1 MKVNFKK
8 ITYKEVDIDFQ
19 KIFDFINSERDY
31 PNTIDI
37 AHYFAYN
44 SIYCLLKTHDLDE
57 FSLHNDENN
66 DIIDDIEN
74 EFYNWIENK
83 QK

>member
-19 KIFDFINSERDY
+19 KIFDLIVSENECQ
-31 PNTIDI
+31 NTIDI
-37 AHYFAYN
+37 AHHFEDNNIFY
-44 SIYCLLKTHDLDE
+44 LLETHDLTE

-66 DIIDDIEN
+66 IVIEDIVN
-74 EFYNWIENK
+74 KFYDWVENK
-83 QK
+83 

>member
-8 ITYKEVDIDFQ
+8 ITYEEVDIDFQ
-19 KIFDFINSERDY
+19 KIFDFIVSENKY
-31 PNTIDI
+31 QNTIDI
-37 AHYFAYN
+37 AHHFANN

-66 DIIDDIEN
+66 VAIEDITD
-74 EFYNWIENK
+74 EFYDWVENK
-83 QK
+83 

>member
-19 KIFDFINSERDY
+19 KIFDFIVSENKY
-31 PNTIDI
+31 QNPADI
-37 AHYFAYN
+37 AEHFEYN
-44 SIYCLLKTHDLDE
+44 SIEYLLKTHDLDE

-66 DIIDDIEN
+66 NVVDDIVN
-74 EFYNWIENK
+74 EFYDWVENK
-83 QK
+83 

>member
-19 KIFDFINSERDY
+19 KIFDFIVSENKY
-31 PNTIDI
+31 QNTIGI
-37 AHYFAYN
+37 AQYFEYN
-44 SIYCLLKTHDLDE
+44 SIYCLLKTHDLTE

-66 DIIDDIEN
+66 DVIEYITS
-74 EFYNWIENK
+74 EFYYWLENK
-83 QK
+83 

>member
-8 ITYKEVDIDFQ
+8 ITYKEVDINFQ
-19 KIFDFINSERDY
+19 KIFDFIISENKY
-31 PNTIDI
+31 QNTIDI
-37 AHYFAYN
+37 AHHFAYN

-66 DIIDDIEN
+66 IVIEDIVN
-74 EFYNWIENK
+74 EFYDWVENK
-83 QK
+83 

>member
-19 KIFDFINSERDY
+19 KIFDFIVSENKYQNPSDV
-31 PNTIDI
+31 
-37 AHYFAYN
+37 AEHFEYN
-44 SIYCLLKTHDLDE
+44 SIYCLLETHDLDE

-66 DIIDDIEN
+66 NVIEGITN
-74 EFYNWIENK
+74 EFYDWVENK
-83 QK
+83 

>member
-19 KIFDFINSERDY
+19 KIFDLIVSENKYQNPLDV
-31 PNTIDI
+31 
-37 AHYFAYN
+37 AEHFEYN
-44 SIYCLLKTHDLDE
+44 SIDYLLKTHDLDE

-66 DIIDDIEN
+66 NVIDDIVN
-74 EFYNWIENK
+74 EFYDWVENK
-83 QK
+83 